1 LELRIETQKQT
12 LAARDESIKKLM
24 EMMQSK
30 GIGGKIMEE
39 ERMEYERLR
48 SRNIELETRLR
59 HIEHLLE
66 TKEKEVLRVRNLFIK
81 NGNKFCQTI

>member
-1 LELRIETQKQT
+1 
-12 LAARDESIKKLM
+12 M
-24 EMMQSK
+24 EMMQNK
-30 GIGGKIMEE
+30 GIGSKLMEE

-66 TKEKEVLRVRNLFIK
+66 TKEKEVLRVGLPQDIQFFKLFQ
-81 NGNKFCQTI
+81 FDCRLSALL